1 MLSNNT
7 PGSAARA
14 SRKSRK
20 TGGDDIIKELED
32 YVKCKKSSANKFLDD
47 ISEYDPQ
54 PDQYKPNK
62 DNKPMPNNIINTSG
76 LIKNEENQSNIDVY
90 DYCDKMMKDLNGY
103 DKQMNNHKNQ

>member
-7 PGSAARA
+7 PGNAARA

-54 PDQYKPNK
+54 PD
-62 DNKPMPNNIINTSG
+62 
-76 LIKNEENQSNIDVY
+76 
-90 DYCDKMMKDLNGY
+90 
-103 DKQMNNHKNQ
+103 